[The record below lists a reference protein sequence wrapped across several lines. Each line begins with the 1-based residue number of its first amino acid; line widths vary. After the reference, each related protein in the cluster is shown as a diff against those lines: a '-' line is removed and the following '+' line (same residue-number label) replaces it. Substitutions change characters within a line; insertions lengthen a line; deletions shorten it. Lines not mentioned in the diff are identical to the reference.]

1 MAEIDNTWG
10 IFGVV
15 LLVIMFTA
23 IIVGGAVEIQKSPNA
38 RLSNNSQEYVANL
51 TGINYSEYQAPTLN
65 DTESNASTNSAWA
78 FALEFLYAKEKANQ
92 VKNTISNVVNFPSFF
107 AYNILLLPRNSW
119 GWLINIFGYLFTVA
133 LLLALYWLIMRRK

>member
-23 IIVGGAVEIQKSPNA
+23 IIIGSATEISTNSHSK
-38 RLSNNSQEYVANL
+38 LSNDSKLYVANL
-51 TGINYSEYQAPTLN
+51 TGINYSTYTAPTLN

-92 VKNTISNVVNFPSFF
+92 LKNTISNVVNFPSFF
-107 AYNILLLPRNSW
+107 AFNILQLPRNNW
-119 GWLINIFGYLFTVA
+119 AWLINIFGYLFTVA
-133 LLLALYWLIMRRK
+133 LLLALFWLIMRRK